1 MTFGAYIPFLQLAF
15 GVNILV
21 GAWDRIYA
29 HLETL
34 QKESKKSDEALLTK
48 VDARSEEKEK
58 LARNRKWCQK
68 VTNGFRAVGRRGG
81 VSMAIIIAMAVFF
94 VPHDQ
99 IMSGFWVTL
108 IFLSGFAI
116 PSLMWGMNH
125 FGKQCHKNATS
136 LGP

>member
-1 MTFGAYIPFLQLAF
+1 
-15 GVNILV
+15 
-21 GAWDRIYA
+21 
-29 HLETL
+29 
-34 QKESKKSDEALLTK
+34 
-48 VDARSEEKEK
+48 
-58 LARNRKWCQK
+58 
-68 VTNGFRAVGRRGG
+68 
-81 VSMAIIIAMAVFF
+81 MAIIIAMAVFF

-136 LGP
+136 LANEMARSTVEAEEDVQDGAHDAAKDIPP